1 MFYFPGENWYAIRVK
16 SRYESI
22 VEKSLET
29 KEIQSLNLTYQILS
43 KRKDRKKI
51 LTKAFF
57 PGYMFIRSEL
67 NPERH
72 VEILKSIGVIDILK
86 NSKGPLPI
94 PDNQIDNVIRLEKYE
109 GEILSFNEFASGM
122 AVRVIQGPL
131 MGVQGFVDEVNREL
145 VKISVESIPGSVA
158 FHVSPS
164 QIEPI
169 ERDCSLSSMLH

>member
-1 MFYFPGENWYAIRVK
+1 MYYFTGENWYAIRVK
-16 SRYESI
+16 TRYEAL
-22 VEKSLET
+22 VEKSLGN
-29 KEIQSLNLTYQILS
+29 KEITSLNLTYQVLS

-51 LTKAFF
+51 LTRAFF

-94 PDNQIDNVIRLEKYE
+94 PDDQIENVVKLEKYE
-109 GEILSFNEFASGM
+109 GEILSFKEFARGM

-131 MGVQGFVDEVNREL
+131 MGVKGFIDEIHRDL

-158 FHVSPS
+158 IHVSPN
-164 QIEPI
+164 QIEPV
-169 ERDCSLSSMLH
+169 ETDCPLSSMLH